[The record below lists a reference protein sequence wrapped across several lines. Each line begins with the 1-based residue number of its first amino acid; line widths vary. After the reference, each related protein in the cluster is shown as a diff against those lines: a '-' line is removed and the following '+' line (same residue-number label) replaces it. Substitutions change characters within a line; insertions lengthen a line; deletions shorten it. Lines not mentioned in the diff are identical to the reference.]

1 MKNIQLIAILVIVFL
16 LPISG
21 NAADKDVYVINTPL
35 DEEVVNTEP
44 MPTVVYN
51 TSSNPIPVTMNL
63 SRGPRAISAYAVID
77 NSNNPPQTIYT
88 VPANKRFILTD
99 IFTTT
104 YAVFEIFENDS
115 LKAKVDLGDETPALS
130 MHLRTGIPFS
140 SGSTVKIYQGFGSG
154 KNITIT
160 GYLLNN

>member
-1 MKNIQLIAILVIVFL
+1 MVQF
-16 LPISG
+16 
-21 NAADKDVYVINTPL
+21 
-35 DEEVVNTEP
+35 
-44 MPTVVYN
+44 
-51 TSSNPIPVTMNL
+51 
-63 SRGPRAISAYAVID
+63 ISAHSVKLAERY
-77 NSNNPPQTIYT
+77 SPQTIYT
-88 VPANKRFILTD
+88 VPANKMFILTD

-115 LKAKVDLGDETPALS
+115 LKTKVDLGDETPVLS

-140 SGSTVKIYQGFGSG
+140 SGSTVKIYQNFGPG